1 MKAHLKRLLPLAA
14 VIFLS
19 LRPIMAADRV
29 TLVMWH
35 NHPEWKERV
44 EAILQKFEA
53 SHPNITFDLEEIG
66 GADYTARLNTALA
79 AGEAPDLISI
89 SPGPEMRAA
98 AESGY
103 LVDLT
108 SLLDTSTLTEAG
120 QDASK
125 IDGKVYGVPVL
136 GAYTVGLYYNV
147 DIFAKNGLAPPKTA
161 SELFAIARTLKA
173 KGITPMIA
181 PSQDG
186 VIPAFLYMLAAS
198 SILGP
203 DGLTAV
209 RNGTRKL
216 TDPDVLKAAYFLRD
230 LYPYFQEGAL
240 GMPYVEGKALFALG
254 KGAMMEGG
262 SADYAGFTQ
271 TNPSVNLGVVPF
283 PALEGGK
290 PSTVTGM
297 ERVFGI
303 NKQTKHL
310 DEAVMFLRWMLTKEP
325 AQMVVDTITLT
336 TTKGVLPSNNRVMQE
351 MIEASKVN
359 DVRVWYEFPQIG
371 NVYAAIGTNAQ
382 PLFVG
387 EMSPEDFAQALQ
399 NAVDLQAK

>member
-1 MKAHLKRLLPLAA
+1 MKAYVKRLLPLAA
-14 VIFLS
+14 VIFS
-19 LRPIMAADRV
+19 SVTPVMAADKV
-29 TLVMWH
+29 TLEMWH

-44 EAILQKFEA
+44 EAILRKFEA
-53 SHPNITFDLEEIG
+53 SHPNIDIDLQEIG
-66 GADYTARLNTALA
+66 GADITPRLNTALA
-79 AGEAPDLISI
+79 AGEAPDLISVE
-89 SPGPEMRAA
+89 PGPEMRAA

-108 SLLDTSTLTEAG
+108 SLLDISTLTDAG

-136 GAYTVGLYYNV
+136 GAYTVGLYYNR
-147 DIFAKNGLAPPKTA
+147 DIFAKNGLEPPKTTA
-161 SELFAIARTLKA
+161 ELLAIAKTLKA
-173 KGITPMIA
+173 KGITPIIA
-181 PSQDG
+181 PAQDG

-203 DGLTAV
+203 DGLIAIG
-209 RNGTRKL
+209 NGTRKL

-230 LYPYFQEGAL
+230 LYPYLQEGAL
-240 GMPYVEGKALFALG
+240 GMTYVEGKALFALG

-271 TNPSVNLGVVPF
+271 TNPSINLGVVPF

-310 DEAVMFLRWMLTKEP
+310 DEALTFLRWMLTKEP

-336 TTKGVLPSNNRVMQE
+336 TTKGVLPSNNRVMRE

-359 DVRVWYEFPQIG
+359 DVRVWQELPQTV
-371 NVYAAIGTNAQ
+371 NVFAAIGANAQ
-382 PLFVG
+382 SLLLG
-387 EMSPEDFAQALQ
+387 EMSPQDFAQALQ
-399 NAVDLQAK
+399 NAVELNAK